1 MLLKE
6 KHTQHWKRK
15 AGIIISQKNE
25 GCVDLGKKSQR
36 IFDSS
41 YKVLK
46 NMYKKEILKNNVA

>member
-6 KHTQHWKRK
+6 KNTQHWKGE

-41 YKVLK
+41 YKELK
-46 NMYKKEILKNNVA
+46 NM